1 MCAGLAALRLLTP
14 EEIARINALGDR
26 LRAGVAALGL
36 EVHGRGSLSR
46 AAIDDDLWW
55 RLYRAGV
62 LVGRHGLMCVSTP
75 MDDAAIDE
83 VLERFARAV

>member
-1 MCAGLAALRLLTP
+1 M
-14 EEIARINALGDR
+14 
-26 LRAGVAALGL
+26 
-36 EVHGRGSLSR
+36 HGRGSLSR
-46 AAIDDDLWW
+46 AAIDDELWW

-75 MDDAAIDE
+75 MDDGVIDD